1 MLQEQVYGEY
11 VEHHVIDKEGE
22 NNKQKNKPRHLSKRQ
37 SEIIFIILMLA
48 LPILQF
54 VLFWLIPN
62 FNSIL
67 MGFQKANGEFTIDN
81 FARFFEKLT
90 FRDELT
96 GQFDEIVYAIKN
108 SLIYFAVNIFICT
121 PLVVFFS
128 YVLFRKI
135 PFAGAF
141 KVIFYLPSI
150 IGTTVTAT
158 LFRTFFI
165 EGGPGMT
172 LLKNLGWISESIEL
186 TGLFENDS
194 TAFLMVIIYSIW
206 TCVGINMIMFYGA
219 MRRIPTEIFE
229 SADIDGAGFFKQFIH
244 LVVPLIWPTIS
255 TLIIFSLSGMFVTYG
270 AVMILAPEFKS
281 ASMLGWYIVRYTTA
295 TDSHASLYY
304 PAAVGLIFTAV
315 GLPFVL
321 LVRFFLNKISK
332 NVEY

>member
-1 MLQEQVYGEY
+1 MYQETIYGEY
-11 VEHHVIDKEGE
+11 VEHRVIEGE
-22 NNKQKNKPRHLSKRQ
+22 EEMVQKAKTPRHLTKRQ
-37 SEIIFIILMLA
+37 SEIIFIIVMLA

-54 VLFWLIPN
+54 ILFWLIPN
-62 FNSIL
+62 MNSIL
-67 MGFQKANGEFTIDN
+67 MGFQKPNGDFTLDN
-81 FARFFEKLT
+81 FAKFFSNL
-90 FRDELT
+90 FWRDEAS
-96 GQFDEIVYAIKN
+96 GVFNEIVYAIKN

-128 YVLFRKI
+128 YVLFRKV

-158 LFRTFFI
+158 LFRTLFL
-165 EGGPGMT
+165 EGGPGME
-172 LLKNLGWISESIEL
+172 LLKNLGIIDEL
-186 TGLFENDS
+186 TAQLGLFATDS
-194 TAFLMVIIYSIW
+194 TAFLMVIAYSIW

-244 LVVPLIWPTIS
+244 LVIPLIWPTIT

-270 AVMILAPEFKS
+270 AVMILAPEVKS

-321 LVRFFLNKISK
+321 LVRFLLNKISK